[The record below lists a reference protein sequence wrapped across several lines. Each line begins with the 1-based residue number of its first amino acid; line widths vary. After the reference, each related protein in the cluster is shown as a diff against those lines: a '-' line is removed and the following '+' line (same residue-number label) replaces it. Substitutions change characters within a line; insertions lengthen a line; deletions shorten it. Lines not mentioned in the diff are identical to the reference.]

1 MKLNKKKIN
10 WKGKNKEKKKTRQ
23 SKALFQWIVL
33 CEEGYSKI
41 PSWDHDNLM
50 KSKQNKSWNLI
61 LNQIDI
67 KRWN

>member
-10 WKGKNKEKKKTRQ
+10 WKGKNKEKKTRQ

-33 CEEGYSKI
+33 SEEGYSKI